1 MKLDKN
7 YKVRVSPEQRRKI
20 HSLIL
25 LDGGEVSY
33 GLKPQLQDEFLV
45 IENEHGSVV
54 IYYTDQDIFL
64 SAEQQEIQA
73 DDLIALLTD
82 LSKSAENPPQDMEL
96 TPEFETEASEPKF
109 KVRDKVYCLL
119 LEPKIFTILE
129 VDGDNDNDVQFA
141 GEFGWASGYS
151 CCHANQENYERL
163 QAIFPR
169 IEFEQPP
176 KPDAVERPMTLI
188 EKLEK
193 KSEVWQMMLADDA
206 PFPYHYM
213 AGKLNAFRETVN
225 IVKQHSDWISVDE
238 RLPENNVFV
247 LVWLKSGY
255 PEVLRRREYE
265 HPNEPST
272 FIWEK
277 LCCNGYFTD
286 WDITAWQPIQPPSEV
301 QDD

>member
-82 LSKSAENPPQDMEL
+82 LSKSAENPPQNMKL
-96 TPEFETEASEPKF
+96 TPEFEAVEPKF
-109 KVRDKVYCLL
+109 KVGDKVYCLL

-169 IEFEQPP
+169 IEFEAPP
-176 KPDAVERPMTLI
+176 KPLSGDELVKAML
-188 EKLEK
+188 K
-193 KSEVWQMMLADDA
+193 KGIKNVLCLWGNGDKIIIDRLSYKGGLMST
-206 PFPYHYM
+206 
-213 AGKLNAFRETVN
+213 NCN
-225 IVKQHSDWISVDE
+225 IVSGLTPIDWYTGEPLTQAVLDE
-238 RLPENNVFV
+238 
-247 LVWLKSGY
+247 
-255 PEVLRRREYE
+255 
-265 HPNEPST
+265 
-272 FIWEK
+272 
-277 LCCNGYFTD
+277 
-286 WDITAWQPIQPPSEV
+286 
-301 QDD
+301 

>member
-7 YKVRVSPEQRRKI
+7 YKVRVTPKQSREI
-20 HSLIL
+20 HFLIL
-25 LDGGEVSY
+25 LEGGEVSY

-45 IENEHGSVV
+45 VENEHDSVV
-54 IYYTDQDIFL
+54 IYYTDQDIFPTI
-64 SAEQQEIQA
+64 ENQEIQA

-82 LSKSAENPPQDMEL
+82 LSKSAENPLQDMEL

-109 KVRDKVYCLL
+109 KVGDKVYCLL

-176 KPDAVERPMTLI
+176 TQEDIDNEAVDKLAQAMKNKLAKKREQGYKGWETCKHGDLVQLLINHVDKGDPIDVANFCAFLFARGESLTGGDAR
-188 EKLEK
+188 
-193 KSEVWQMMLADDA
+193 
-206 PFPYHYM
+206 
-213 AGKLNAFRETVN
+213 
-225 IVKQHSDWISVDE
+225 
-238 RLPENNVFV
+238 
-247 LVWLKSGY
+247 
-255 PEVLRRREYE
+255 
-265 HPNEPST
+265 
-272 FIWEK
+272 
-277 LCCNGYFTD
+277 
-286 WDITAWQPIQPPSEV
+286 
-301 QDD
+301 